1 MTRLFMLLTTL
12 SLTTLAL
19 TNLVAC
25 ASEPIERPDVVPI
38 APTPPPADDV
48 SRVSRVALAV
58 QSGATPAAALKG
70 EDVTAEQLDALLYD
84 IAVDPVKSEAY
95 AQALG
100 R

>member
-12 SLTTLAL
+12 SLTTLTL
-19 TNLVAC
+19 TTLAAC
-25 ASEPIERPDVVPI
+25 ASEP
-38 APTPPPADDV
+38 TDDV